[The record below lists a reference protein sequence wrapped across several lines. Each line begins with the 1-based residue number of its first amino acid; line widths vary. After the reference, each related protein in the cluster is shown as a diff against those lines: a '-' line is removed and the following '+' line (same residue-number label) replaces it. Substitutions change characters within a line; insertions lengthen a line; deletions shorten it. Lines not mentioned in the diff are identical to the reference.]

1 MPVRR
6 FTASTTNGLPPVS
19 HTSEA
24 ASQAALDALIA
35 HVVRD
40 DVRAQH
46 AYVVGDARGLIK
58 LDAMEN
64 PFMLPPAL
72 MQLLAEQLSQ
82 VAINRYPDARA
93 NLLREQLARR
103 YGLAA
108 HQDVLLGNGSDELI
122 SIMVT
127 ACARS
132 DGAVLTLG
140 PGFVMYRMAAEFAR
154 LPYIEVP
161 LAEDFQIDLAATLSS
176 IRTHRP
182 SIIFIAYPNNPTGT
196 LFRRADIEA
205 IVAASDALVVIDEAY
220 EAFSPDSFVKAMAD
234 TPRLVVL
241 RTLSK
246 LGLAGIRLG
255 YLMGE
260 RALLAEFDK
269 VRPPYNINSLT
280 QCAASFAL
288 QHGDV
293 LAAQAEV
300 LKSEREVLSR
310 ALAVRP
316 SVKVFPSSANFVLFR
331 LESGEEGDA
340 ARVFVGIREHG
351 VLIKNVS
358 KAHPLLHN
366 CLRVT
371 VSTPEENRAF
381 LDAFDRVWPTAA
393 SRTA

>member
-1 MPVRR
+1 M
-6 FTASTTNGLPPVS
+6 
-19 HTSEA
+19 
-24 ASQAALDALIA
+24 SQDSSSRKAALDRLITDT
-35 HVVRD
+35 VRE
-40 DVRAQH
+40 DVRARH

-64 PFMLPPAL
+64 PFTLPAAL
-72 MQLLAEQLSQ
+72 MQVLGEQLSR

-93 NLLREQLARR
+93 DALRELLATRFK
-103 YGLAA
+103 LAE

-127 ACARS
+127 ACAKS

-154 LPYIEVP
+154 LPYVEVP
-161 LAEDFQIDLAATLSS
+161 LTPDFEIDLAATLEA

-205 IVAASDALVVIDEAY
+205 IVAASEALVVIDEAY
-220 EAFSPDSFVKAMAD
+220 EAFSPDSFLSALAD
-234 TPRLVVL
+234 TPRLLVL

-246 LGLAGIRLG
+246 VGLAGIRLG

-260 RALLAEFDK
+260 RQLLAEFDK

-280 QCAASFAL
+280 QCAAIFAL
-288 QHGDV
+288 QHREV

-300 LKSEREVLSR
+300 LKSEREELSR
-310 ALAVRP
+310 ALAARP
-316 SVKVFPSSANFVLFR
+316 AVKVFPSAANFVLFR
-331 LESGEEGDA
+331 LLSNDSEA
-340 ARVFVGIREHG
+340 ATEAFAGIREHG

-358 KAHPLLHN
+358 RAHPLLHN

-371 VSTPEENRAF
+371 VSVPEENRAF
-381 LDAFDRVWPTAA
+381 LGAFDRVWPKHAPPGGA
-393 SRTA
+393 